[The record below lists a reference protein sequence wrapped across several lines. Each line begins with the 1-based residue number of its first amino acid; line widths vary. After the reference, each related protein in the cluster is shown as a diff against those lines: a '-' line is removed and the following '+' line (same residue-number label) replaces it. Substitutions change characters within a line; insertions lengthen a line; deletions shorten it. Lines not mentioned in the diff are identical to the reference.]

1 MPEVR
6 TVPGH
11 VMLGDLLDKAYLPGG
26 LPCRVPPDE
35 HRDVSTNPESLPTS
49 KSLEWWFSGCGPGT
63 HGGTGDLFGG
73 LRGHTVFYNHTETLS
88 AFSTHPLTIDCRVEL
103 SRGRMTC
110 DIPADSNQK
119 HI

>member
-11 VMLGDLLDKAYLPGG
+11 VTLGDLLDKAYLPGG

-63 HGGTGDLFGG
+63 HGVPQISSGVCEVTLFFIIILRRYLPFPLIPSRLIAG
-73 LRGHTVFYNHTETLS
+73 LSFLEAV
-88 AFSTHPLTIDCRVEL
+88 
-103 SRGRMTC
+103 
-110 DIPADSNQK
+110 
-119 HI
+119 